1 MESVRFQFPVAKSI
15 TNTEYIKHD
24 SLTILNFI
32 TPFTYCFLKI
42 DIIFKNNSY
51 CQTHG
56 IHTCHSVNLKV
67 AERLKKILLK
77 VGSSF
82 ELVEHC

>member
-32 TPFTYCFLKI
+32 TTFAYFDNRYIYIYKTDLQGTRLSLSQLKG
-42 DIIFKNNSY
+42 N
-51 CQTHG
+51 
-56 IHTCHSVNLKV
+56 
-67 AERLKKILLK
+67 
-77 VGSSF
+77 
-82 ELVEHC
+82 